1 MIQLGLT
8 LGVDFGTSSTVAV
21 LRQPD
26 GRQSPLLFDGTPI
39 MPSAVWAAPD
49 AMLVGASALYSAAGR
64 PDALEP
70 TPKQRIDEDTVLLG
84 AREAPVVELIAAV
97 LAHVRDE
104 AERVGGSP
112 VTAVVLTHPATWGP
126 RRRDVLGQAAKRAGF
141 DQLQFIAEPVAA
153 AVHLARLS
161 SVRTGDYVLVY
172 DFGAGTFDVS
182 VVRRTETGFDVVAS
196 AGLPDAGGL
205 DIDAAVMA
213 YLGAN
218 SSARDPHA
226 WQRLTRPA
234 DTASRRASRQLW
246 DDVRRAKE
254 LLSRA
259 ASTSVYL
266 PLLDI
271 EVPLGRE
278 QLEQLA
284 EPVVAR
290 TVAATVGLL
299 RDTGLTAGQLA
310 AVFLVGGAS
319 RLPLAAS
326 LLHRALGIAPTT
338 VEHPELVVAEGSLH
352 AAGPAPV
359 AAPPPPASPALAP
372 PTRERRRRPLVW
384 ALALLLV
391 VAGVVAGAA
400 AAIRPGNL
408 FGAADANPACGKRI
422 GVLTQFGGSWVA
434 MGNELRA
441 GAQRAID
448 EYNQRHTA
456 CPVTMPVYDA
466 AASID
471 DALAD
476 NALIG
481 VVGPLLSADVNQ
493 LGPNL
498 NRAGLPVITPS
509 ATDASL
515 SSHGWPIFHRII
527 AGDAD
532 QGRAASNYLTML
544 LHARRV
550 YVLDDNSG
558 YGRGTADAAMTALG
572 GSSAGKSSLPSEPG
586 QYANLV
592 KQIATAKPDAIYFG
606 GFATGLPDLL
616 RALHAAQIRVPV
628 LGPDALHD
636 LTLAQH
642 AGADA
647 DGVSVTCLCTKT
659 PPPAFGSDPV
669 RAYAY
674 DAANILLA
682 GIASGVATRA
692 RMVEYLKHSRTTGV
706 MGDYQFRDNGELK
719 KMKVAILSIKNG
731 AFTDTTSIPVS

>member
-84 AREAPVVELIAAV
+84 AREAPVVDLIAAV

-266 PLLDI
+266 PLPGI
-271 EVPLGRE
+271 EGALGR
-278 QLEQLA
+278 
-284 EPVVAR
+284 
-290 TVAATVGLL
+290 
-299 RDTGLTAGQLA
+299 
-310 AVFLVGGAS
+310 
-319 RLPLAAS
+319 
-326 LLHRALGIAPTT
+326 
-338 VEHPELVVAEGSLH
+338 
-352 AAGPAPV
+352 
-359 AAPPPPASPALAP
+359 
-372 PTRERRRRPLVW
+372 
-384 ALALLLV
+384 
-391 VAGVVAGAA
+391 
-400 AAIRPGNL
+400 
-408 FGAADANPACGKRI
+408 
-422 GVLTQFGGSWVA
+422 
-434 MGNELRA
+434 
-441 GAQRAID
+441 AQ
-448 EYNQRHTA
+448 
-456 CPVTMPVYDA
+456 V
-466 AASID
+466 
-471 DALAD
+471 
-476 NALIG
+476 
-481 VVGPLLSADVNQ
+481 
-493 LGPNL
+493 
-498 NRAGLPVITPS
+498 
-509 ATDASL
+509 
-515 SSHGWPIFHRII
+515 
-527 AGDAD
+527 
-532 QGRAASNYLTML
+532 
-544 LHARRV
+544 
-550 YVLDDNSG
+550 
-558 YGRGTADAAMTALG
+558 
-572 GSSAGKSSLPSEPG
+572 
-586 QYANLV
+586 
-592 KQIATAKPDAIYFG
+592 
-606 GFATGLPDLL
+606 
-616 RALHAAQIRVPV
+616 
-628 LGPDALHD
+628 
-636 LTLAQH
+636 
-642 AGADA
+642 
-647 DGVSVTCLCTKT
+647 
-659 PPPAFGSDPV
+659 
-669 RAYAY
+669 
-674 DAANILLA
+674 
-682 GIASGVATRA
+682 
-692 RMVEYLKHSRTTGV
+692 
-706 MGDYQFRDNGELK
+706 
-719 KMKVAILSIKNG
+719 
-731 AFTDTTSIPVS
+731 